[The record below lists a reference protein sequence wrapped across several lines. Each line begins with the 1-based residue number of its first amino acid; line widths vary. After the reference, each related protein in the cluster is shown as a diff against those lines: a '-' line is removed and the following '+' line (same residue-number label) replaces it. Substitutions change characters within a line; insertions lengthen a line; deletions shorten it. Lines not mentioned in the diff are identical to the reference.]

1 MFIKYVIF
9 FSFFLENFNGTDIKS
24 FCQVQEESNS
34 ELFSFSAVQMLLVT
48 CVRLYWVDLFF
59 ESCIGGH
66 KAGIQVLNG

>member
-1 MFIKYVIF
+1 MSYFLVF
-9 FSFFLENFNGTDIKS
+9 FGEFQWNRHQKL
-24 FCQVQEESNS
+24 CQVQEESNV